1 VARSLVHRF
10 RRRTAPRGEG
20 LRPAH
25 FRAGRSASGGACT
38 SARSASIACRTCTWT
53 LPRSVSGRRRL
64 NHAISAGRNPVAP
77 SASRWS
83 RCSATRRTTAGSGS
97 SSAPSTR
104 SPRPGRNGSR
114 TSRSASWAHISPGSA
129 ACSPTPNPSTGP

>member
-38 SARSASIACRTCTWT
+38 SARSASIACRTCT
-53 LPRSVSGRRRL
+53 LNSSSVS
-64 NHAISAGRNPVAP
+64 V
-77 SASRWS
+77 
-83 RCSATRRTTAGSGS
+83 
-97 SSAPSTR
+97 R
-104 SPRPGRNGSR
+104 SPA
-114 TSRSASWAHISPGSA
+114 T
-129 ACSPTPNPSTGP
+129 